1 MQKPDEKG
9 LRNFESLAIDQ
20 MGERFRDRE
29 DASSVLKKVAK
40 KQFSIPFRNSIFKS
54 IQAFVEKL

>member
-40 KQFSIPFRNSIFKS
+40 KSIFNS
-54 IQAFVEKL
+54 FPEFHF